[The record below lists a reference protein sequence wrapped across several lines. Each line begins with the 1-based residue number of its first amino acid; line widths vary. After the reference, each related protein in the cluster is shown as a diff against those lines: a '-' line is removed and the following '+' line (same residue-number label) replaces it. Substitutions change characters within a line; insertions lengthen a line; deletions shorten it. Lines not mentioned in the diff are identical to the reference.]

1 MAPQGPEQG
10 IGTDEPAASNS
21 GKQYVPYVQKMVLT
35 GHKKAISSVKF
46 SPDGKWLGSS
56 SADKTVRIWH
66 ASDGKLERC
75 LEGHSDGI
83 SDFAW
88 SSDSRYI
95 CTASDDKTLKIWDLQ
110 TGDCVK
116 TLKGHTNYVF
126 CVNFNPQS
134 NVIVSGSFDETVRLW
149 DVKTGKCL
157 KTLPAHSD
165 PVTAVHFNRD
175 GSLIVSSSYDGL
187 CRIWDTATG
196 HCLKT
201 LIDDENPPVSFVKFS
216 PNGKFIL
223 AGTLDNTLVSFPVL
237 LSSFLKHFYRNV
249 PPFPLSVTCPSMTL
263 LLLQLYFFVG
273 FAPQLLLEVSIK
285 FNGYKFPSI
294 TCER

>member
-1 MAPQGPEQG
+1 LTERKSGIEEMAADAAAE
-10 IGTDEPAASNS
+10 EPAT
-21 GKQYVPYVQKMVLT
+21 GVKKKYVPYVMKHTLT
-35 GHKKAISSVKF
+35 GHRKAISSVKF
-46 SPDGKWLGSS
+46 SPDCKWLGSS

-66 ASDGKLERC
+66 ASNGKFEKS
-75 LEGHSDGI
+75 LEGHVEGI

-95 CTASDDKTLKIWDLQ
+95 CTASDDKSLRIWDVQ
-110 TGDCVK
+110 SGECVK
-116 TLKGHTNYVF
+116 TLKGHTNFVF

-134 NVIVSGSFDETVRLW
+134 NLIVSGSFDETVRLW
-149 DVKTGKCL
+149 DVKTGRCL

-175 GSLIVSSSYDGL
+175 GTLIVSSSYDGL

-223 AGTLDNTLVSFPVL
+223 AGTLDNTLVCAQSLSRGLKLHITGADLSTRRHRCLILILVAVATKVL
-237 LSSFLKHFYRNV
+237 E
-249 PPFPLSVTCPSMTL
+249 
-263 LLLQLYFFVG
+263 FV
-273 FAPQLLLEVSIK
+273 L
-285 FNGYKFPSI
+285 
-294 TCER
+294 